1 MKNFLPIG
9 SVVLLKDAAKRL
21 MICGRIQMRTDEG
34 ERKLYDYCGCLYPEG
49 ILDPERTFLFN
60 NEDIDKV
67 FYMGMQDEEEFKF
80 RAYILEK
87 IKDNPLGEKIG
98 TTKESVMDQEIFEKG

>member
-9 SVVLLKDAAKRL
+9 SVVLLKDASKRL

-49 ILDPERTFLFN
+49 MLDPERTFLFN
-60 NEDIDKV
+60 NEDIDKL

-87 IKDNPLGEKIG
+87 VKDNPLGEKIG
-98 TTKESVMDQEIFEKG
+98 NINENDYE

>member
-60 NEDIDKV
+60 NEDIVKV

-98 TTKESVMDQEIFEKG
+98 TTKESVMEQEIFEKG